1 MRNPFYQ
8 CSCKLIKRQNYVQSI
23 YSAKVLLKAKHIQH
37 YSLSVLRYFISRQKK
52 KQKKKVLYI
61 KIKEILKLS
70 FNMYCVDGSL
80 NGLEK
85 WVTFQI

>member
-52 KQKKKVLYI
+52 KKKKSAVHKNKRNLKIEFQYVL
-61 KIKEILKLS
+61 
-70 FNMYCVDGSL
+70 CR
-80 NGLEK
+80 
-85 WVTFQI
+85 W